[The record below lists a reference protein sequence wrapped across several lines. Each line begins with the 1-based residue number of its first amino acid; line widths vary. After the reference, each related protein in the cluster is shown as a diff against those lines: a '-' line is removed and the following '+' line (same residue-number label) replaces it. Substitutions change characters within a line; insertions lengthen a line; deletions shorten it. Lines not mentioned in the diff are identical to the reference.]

1 MRRSGPAAPS
11 RGALRLPMA
20 QHRPEVGEEAVPRG
34 GTPSR
39 PPELRPVGLSRRD
52 DDPKGAIWRRI
63 GTASVPGYFSNS
75 IAERVHQDRPRSSNP
90 SLPSPS
96 ERICVGLSFRY
107 AMNHN
112 CDARR
117 LGINSHGRWA
127 ERVRGKWNW
136 DRRSHIPFSVADAP
150 RPVIRNPFAGQFVE
164 DLRPLFE
171 AGAMLGERLMPELVK
186 LLDGP
191 AVSYGKGGGA
201 AIDADDLG
209 DV

>member
-1 MRRSGPAAPS
+1 
-11 RGALRLPMA
+11 MA

-63 GTASVPGYFSNS
+63 GTASVTGYFSNS

-127 ERVRGKWNW
+127 EREVAARMRKTGNVALCQRVGI
-136 DRRSHIPFSVADAP
+136 DRRSDHRDRAGCSNGGLDKLILAADEEHVDRFRAISP
-150 RPVIRNPFAGQFVE
+150 TAAAKRSRS
-164 DLRPLFE
+164 
-171 AGAMLGERLMPELVK
+171 
-186 LLDGP
+186 LLWT
-191 AVSYGKGGGA
+191 
-201 AIDADDLG
+201 
-209 DV
+209 